1 MIGKILLVKCYCD
14 RLVCSLVKQQAHALG
29 RPCELVGRA
38 TPQEQLLHNSYSL
51 THCQVACGATGGNGN
66 SCVIISS
73 LWKFEFASTGG
84 NGQDL

>member
-1 MIGKILLVKCYCD
+1 MLDDCGEGSSGLLLC
-14 RLVCSLVKQQAHALG
+14 LQL
-29 RPCELVGRA
+29 P
-38 TPQEQLLHNSYSL
+38 TPQEQLLHNSYSI
-51 THCQVACGATGGNGN
+51 THCKVACGATGGNGN

>member
-1 MIGKILLVKCYCD
+1 MVWTKFLT
-14 RLVCSLVKQQAHALG
+14 SLVAT
-29 RPCELVGRA
+29 